1 MPDTWSPSGVT
12 RRLLV
17 IVIAAALALA
27 SLAVI
32 PGAVQAAHAED
43 DTAPV
48 AVSAETTPALTIEKS
63 TNGQDADDP
72 PGPVIPAE
80 DPVTWTYVVTNT
92 GGVALEN
99 ISVTDDNTQ
108 GASISCTGQVNGS
121 ITLAAG
127 ESIEC
132 TASSLSL
139 FTRNLQL
146 HVNTA
151 TATGTVVGQQGS
163 VTDSDR
169 SHYTPTLVCP
179 YGPAPDRIIIDIFR
193 GDPSG
198 DGGYMLQ
205 KGWTV
210 GPIPASVPAGTYTVS
225 WASYDWHDF
234 KPGQIQP
241 EEIWRLRV
249 GDSVSDPTT
258 DIPDDTDFAQ
268 GTLTNRLVVGADQT
282 QVMVEHAAVSTSINS
297 VYAICVALDP
307 LPAGIDITKTTDD
320 SEVSPGGTA
329 TFTITV
335 TNTGQV
341 PLTDVVVTDDQTP
354 SCDFGAGDMTTV
366 PGGAFDG
373 TLAVGE
379 SFSYTCT
386 TDALSASF
394 VNTADVVGVP
404 PAGPPVTD
412 TDDEPVTVVET
423 PLEGT
428 IEIVK
433 QVWNELG
440 SPQAWESKGALLQ
453 NDTTAQWRITVT
465 NPNDF
470 DLRQVSLTD
479 ANAPTCE
486 AAFDAAIRAEG
497 WNEGD
502 ELILPAGQ
510 GVTFECQS
518 TVVAG
523 APGSNTAVTN
533 GLDPEGMPVGP
544 AESTATFDR
553 VGASGTIGDTVWS
566 DENANGVQDNGEK
579 GIAGARL
586 RLTLPDG
593 STLET
598 TTNASGLYLF
608 SALPAGTYRVE
619 LIMSS
624 LPSPSEGNLKLT
636 TPGLFNVTLVEGQS
650 FLDADFGVVA
660 TLPDTGLS
668 SDQFAVIG
676 IALVIIGATA
686 LAVTRRRYEVGP
698 GTELI

>member
-43 DTAPV
+43 DIAQD
-48 AVSAETTPALTIEKS
+48 AVLAETTPSLTIEKS

-99 ISVTDDNTQ
+99 ITVSDDNTQ
-108 GASISCTGQVNGS
+108 GASISCAGQVNGS
-121 ITLAAG
+121 IALAPG

-132 TASSLSL
+132 MASSLSL
-139 FTRNLQL
+139 FTRSMQL

-151 TATGTVVGQQGS
+151 TATGSVVGQQGS

-179 YGPAPDRIIIDIFR
+179 FGSAPDRIIIDIFG

-198 DGGYMLQ
+198 GAGFMLQ
-205 KGWTV
+205 QGWTV

-225 WASYDWHDF
+225 WASYDSHDF
-234 KPGQIQP
+234 KPGQVQP

-258 DIPDDTDFAQ
+258 DIPDTTDFAQ
-268 GTLTNRLVVGADQT
+268 GTLANRLVVGTDQT
-282 QVMVEHAAVSTSINS
+282 QVTVEHAAVGTSINS
-297 VYAICVALDP
+297 VHAICVVLDP

-320 SEVSPGGTA
+320 SEVTPGGTA

-341 PLTDVVVTDDQTP
+341 PLTDVVVTDEQTP
-354 SCDFGAGDMTTV
+354 SCDFSAGDMTTV

-386 TDALSASF
+386 TDALTASF

-404 PAGPPVTD
+404 PEGPPVTD

-423 PLEGT
+423 PVEGT

-433 QVWNELG
+433 EVWNQLG
-440 SPQAWESKGALLQ
+440 VPPAWASNGLLRQ
-453 NDTTAQWRITVT
+453 TETTASWRITVT

-479 ANAPTCE
+479 ANAPACE
-486 AAFDAAIRAEG
+486 VAFDTAIRDEG
-497 WNEGD
+497 WNSGD

-510 GVTFECQS
+510 SVTFECDS

-523 APGSNTAVTN
+523 EPGSNTAATSGV
-533 GLDPEGMPVGP
+533 DPAGMPVGP
-544 AESTATFDR
+544 AEDTATFGR
-553 VGASGTIGDTVWS
+553 VAASGTIGDTVWS
-566 DENANGVQDNGEK
+566 DENGNGRQDNGEK

-593 STLET
+593 STIET
-598 TTNASGLYLF
+598 TTNANGLYLF
-608 SALPAGTYRVE
+608 SALPAGTYKVE

-624 LPSPSEGNLKLT
+624 LPTPSEGSLKLT
-636 TPGLFNVTLVEGQS
+636 TPGLFNVTLGEGQS

-676 IALVIIGATA
+676 IALVIVGATA
-686 LAVTRRRYEVGP
+686 LAVTRKRDEDGP
-698 GTELI
+698 GTEAV

>member
-1 MPDTWSPSGVT
+1 MPDTWSLSGVT

-43 DTAPV
+43 GTAQD
-48 AVSAETTPALTIEKS
+48 AVLEETGPSLTIEKS
-63 TNGQDADDP
+63 TNGQDADNP

-80 DPVTWTYVVTNT
+80 DPVTWTYVVTNN

-99 ISVTDDNTQ
+99 ITVTDDNTQ

-121 ITLAAG
+121 ITLAPG

-132 TASSLSL
+132 SASSLSL

-163 VTDSDR
+163 VADTDR

-193 GDPSG
+193 GDPTG

-205 KGWTV
+205 QGWTV

-234 KPGQIQP
+234 KPGQVQL

-258 DIPDDTDFAQ
+258 DIPETTDFAQ
-268 GTLTNRLVVGADQT
+268 GTLANRLVVGANQT
-282 QVMVEHAAVSTSINS
+282 QVTVEHAAVGTSINS
-297 VYAICVALDP
+297 VYAICAVLDP
-307 LPAGIDITKTTDD
+307 VPAGIDITKTTED
-320 SEVSPGGTA
+320 SEVSPGETA

-341 PLTDVVVTDDQTP
+341 PLTDVVVTDEQTP

-386 TDALSASF
+386 TDALAASF
-394 VNTADVVGVP
+394 LNTADVVGVP

-423 PLEGT
+423 PVEGT

-433 QVWNELG
+433 EVWNQLG
-440 SPQAWESKGALLQ
+440 TPPAWAKDGQLPQSE
-453 NDTTAQWRITVT
+453 TTAKWRIKVT
-465 NPNDF
+465 NPNEF

-479 ANAPTCE
+479 ANAPACE
-486 AAFDAAIRAEG
+486 VAFDAAIRGEG
-497 WNEGD
+497 WNSGD

-510 GVTFECQS
+510 SVTFECES

-523 APGSNTAVTN
+523 QPGSNTAVTS
-533 GLDPEGMPVGP
+533 GVDPEGVPVGP
-544 AESTATFDR
+544 AESTATFGR
-553 VGASGTIGDTVWS
+553 VAASGTIGDTVWS
-566 DENANGVQDNGEK
+566 DENGNGIQDNGEK

-598 TTNASGLYLF
+598 TTNANGLYLF
-608 SALPAGTYRVE
+608 SALPAGTYKVE

-624 LPSPSEGNLKLT
+624 LPTPSEGNLKLT
-636 TPGLFNVTLVEGQS
+636 TPGLFNVTLGEGQS

-676 IALVIIGATA
+676 LVLTLFGVTS
-686 LAVTRRRYEVGP
+686 LVLTRRRDE
-698 GTELI
+698 GTTNDTMT